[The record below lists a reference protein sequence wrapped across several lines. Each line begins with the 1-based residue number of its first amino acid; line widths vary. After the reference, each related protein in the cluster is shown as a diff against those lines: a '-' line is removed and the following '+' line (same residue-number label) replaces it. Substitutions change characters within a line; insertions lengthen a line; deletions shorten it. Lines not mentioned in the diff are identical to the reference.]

1 MTRRESVLFLKEFCT
16 FSQTL
21 QPQSRESFFKTL
33 HNLGVLPALEITLA
47 SENRQ
52 TKSASIDILLFIVD
66 FSPTMVREHML
77 QQLNNTEDVSQTNE
91 LTGSFLA
98 CQVGR
103 APFYLSYNRWLF
115 IPGFCSVVSRNRFV
129 SLPTELLSSILSRP
143 H

>member
-1 MTRRESVLFLKEFCT
+1 MLFLKEFCT

-77 QQLNNTEDVSQTNE
+77 QQLNNTEDVSEGTCV
-91 LTGSFLA
+91 GSFLA
-98 CQVGR
+98 CQLPGR
-103 APFYLSYNRWLF
+103 QKPDLCVVQSVAFYF
-115 IPGFCSVVSRNRFV
+115 RF
-129 SLPTELLSSILSRP
+129 TFT
-143 H
+143 

>member
-77 QQLNNTEDVSQTNE
+77 QQLNNTEDVS
-91 LTGSFLA
+91 
-98 CQVGR
+98 
-103 APFYLSYNRWLF
+103 
-115 IPGFCSVVSRNRFV
+115 
-129 SLPTELLSSILSRP
+129 
-143 H
+143 

>member
-91 LTGSFLA
+91 LTGFFLA
-98 CQVGR
+98 CQEGR
-103 APFYLSYNRWLF
+103 GPYLFIVWLF

>member
-1 MTRRESVLFLKEFCT
+1 MSINPVMERKVHNGCKPPSQEDDKFLTELFSQLTDEKTDELTRRESVLFLKEFCT

-77 QQLNNTEDVSQTNE
+77 QQLNNTEDVS
-91 LTGSFLA
+91 
-98 CQVGR
+98 
-103 APFYLSYNRWLF
+103 
-115 IPGFCSVVSRNRFV
+115 
-129 SLPTELLSSILSRP
+129 TE
-143 H
+143 

>member
-1 MTRRESVLFLKEFCT
+1 MLFLKEFCT

-52 TKSASIDILLFIVD
+52 TKAASIDILLFIVD

-77 QQLNNTEDVSQTNE
+77 QQLNNTEDVSEGERVPASLAKLSSIQSVV
-91 LTGSFLA
+91 LSFRVSFLA
-98 CQVGR
+98 
-103 APFYLSYNRWLF
+103 ALSMHVL
-115 IPGFCSVVSRNRFV
+115 PAVSRIADFAPR
-129 SLPTELLSSILSRP
+129 SSPAANS
-143 H
+143 

>member
-1 MTRRESVLFLKEFCT
+1 MLFLKEFCT

-77 QQLNNTEDVSQTNE
+77 QQLNNTEDVSSGDIHTNRQNKLYSE
-91 LTGSFLA
+91 VWKQFIKGSTDALMYQP
-98 CQVGR
+98 CCLV
-103 APFYLSYNRWLF
+103 P
-115 IPGFCSVVSRNRFV
+115 CC
-129 SLPTELLSSILSRP
+129 
-143 H
+143 